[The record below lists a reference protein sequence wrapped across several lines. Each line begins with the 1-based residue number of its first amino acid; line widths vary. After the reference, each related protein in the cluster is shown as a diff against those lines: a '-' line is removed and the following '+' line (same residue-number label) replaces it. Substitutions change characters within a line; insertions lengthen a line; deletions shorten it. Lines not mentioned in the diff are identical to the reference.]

1 MEGVV
6 LSTELVGLIALDNI
20 VQNGY
25 SIYSCF
31 ISRLKMTCTYCCRCM
46 IDKGIN

>member
-6 LSTELVGLIALDNI
+6 LSAELAGLIAPDNI

-31 ISRLKMTCTYCCRCM
+31 ISRKWLAHTVA
-46 IDKGIN
+46 DV

>member
-6 LSTELVGLIALDNI
+6 LSAELAGLIASDNI

-25 SIYSCF
+25 SIYPCL
-31 ISRLKMTCTYCCRCM
+31 ISRLKLLAHTVA
-46 IDKGIN
+46 DV

>member
-6 LSTELVGLIALDNI
+6 LSTELSGLIAPDNI

-31 ISRLKMTCTYCCRCM
+31 ISRLKWLAHTVA
-46 IDKGIN
+46 DV